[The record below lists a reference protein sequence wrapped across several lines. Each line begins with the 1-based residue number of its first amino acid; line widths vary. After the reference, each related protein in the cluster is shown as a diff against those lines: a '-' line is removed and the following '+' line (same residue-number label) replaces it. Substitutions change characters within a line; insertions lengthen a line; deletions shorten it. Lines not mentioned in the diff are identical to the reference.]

1 VIRRAA
7 VVGLLALPVS
17 LFGVAAGV
25 VRPAAV
31 AYAQVVDPACA
42 WEQGGEPEP
51 TPAPCLTPAPVDQV
65 TGDGTFG
72 TSITVGV
79 AILVFLT
86 AVATVFAW
94 SRRS

>member
-1 VIRRAA
+1 MIYRAG
-7 VVGLLALPVS
+7 VRFGLLLLLAFS
-17 LFGVAAGV
+17 LTLGAGAF
-25 VRPAAV
+25 RPAPAR
-31 AYAQVVDPACA
+31 AQAVDPACT

-51 TPAPCLTPAPVDQV
+51 TPAPCLTPTVVDQV
-65 TGDGTFG
+65 TGEGTFG

>member
-1 VIRRAA
+1 MRGAGVAL
-7 VVGLLALPVS
+7 GLALTLS
-17 LFGVAAGV
+17 LGLGAGV
-25 VRPAAV
+25 VRPAPAF
-31 AYAQVVDPACA
+31 ALSQVDPACA

-72 TSITVGV
+72 TSITVGIAV
-79 AILVFLT
+79 LVFLT